1 MFLTK
6 RWAFFACAVGAVLL
20 VSTTWRTGPI
30 SRRPSPADR
39 MNYYRVSVDTDILA
53 YNVSGTGLTGIASA
67 HPVTETGQTG
77 QAHVSHVGVHS
88 AGRAPVNHSVNVNS
102 SSELNH
108 KARSASFPDSY
119 LGVVAITEQLSANT
133 ENYVQ
138 LVYMSMLWNL
148 SIIDPVINEHSYL
161 SSIPPSSGKH
171 IPFGYVFNMTAVAQ
185 RVQSCLHMPSDFYF
199 HSLDEALVHSSRD
212 VLVLR
217 FMVSHMT
224 VKLKECNDRSESTV
238 KEIIVKLNSHV
249 EKVKDQAREI
259 HGDKYL
265 FRPWKAVCVKAIPN
279 VPFSVNKLKSFL
291 KDLMQKKKNN
301 TGAGVMVVVPEWRK
315 VKNIKSGHY
324 YYDPNLAYNATTCNI
339 DSFAHSDLV
348 VKAAEKF
355 LNSIH
360 LSRPFLGVYVRTE
373 RLVGTEYAHR
383 GFMDKCFKKFKIVVE
398 QVKKM
403 FNISDIALVSDVGP
417 HGSRSFS
424 DYARNKAND
433 IVSKLKSWKMN
444 SYHYDPKSFKDFP
457 QLSVFV
463 ASVEKE
469 FLSRSDVLITL
480 GSGGFSHSVAGHFRV
495 RSSTDR
501 LFTMCKVF

>member
-1 MFLTK
+1 M
-6 RWAFFACAVGAVLL
+6 
-20 VSTTWRTGPI
+20 GPI

-39 MNYYRVSVDTDILA
+39 MNYYRVSVDTDIPA

-88 AGRAPVNHSVNVNS
+88 AGQAPVNHSVNVNS

-108 KARSASFPDSY
+108 KAHSASFPDSY
-119 LGVVAITEQLSANT
+119 LRVVAITEQLSANT
-133 ENYVQ
+133 NNFIQ

-148 SIIDPVINEHSYL
+148 SIIDPVVNEHSYL

-171 IPFGYVFNMTAVAQ
+171 IPFGYVYNMTAVAQ

-224 VKLKECNDRSESTV
+224 VELKECNDRSESTV
-238 KEIIVKLNSHV
+238 KGIIVKLNSHV

-259 HGDKYL
+259 HRDNYL
-265 FRPWKAVCVKAIPN
+265 FRPWKAVCVKAIPK

-301 TGAGVMVVVPEWRK
+301 AGAGVMVVVPEWRK
-315 VKNIKSGHY
+315 VKNIKTSGYY
-324 YYDPNLAYNATTCNI
+324 YYDPNLAYNATPCNI

-355 LNSIH
+355 LDSIY
-360 LSRPFLGVYVRTE
+360 LSHPLLGVYVRTE
-373 RLVGTEYAHR
+373 RLVEMDNAHR
-383 GFMDKCFKKFKIVVE
+383 GFIDKCFKKFQIVSE

-403 FNISDIALVSDVGP
+403 FNISDIALINDAGP
-417 HGSRSFS
+417 HGSNSFS
-424 DYARNKAND
+424 HYARNKAND
-433 IVSKLKSWKMN
+433 IVSKLKSWKMK

-457 QLSVFV
+457 QFSVFV

-480 GSGGFSHSVAGHFRV
+480 GKGGFSHSVAGHFRV

-501 LFTMCKVF
+501 LFTMCSDHPDHLPNILMEYM